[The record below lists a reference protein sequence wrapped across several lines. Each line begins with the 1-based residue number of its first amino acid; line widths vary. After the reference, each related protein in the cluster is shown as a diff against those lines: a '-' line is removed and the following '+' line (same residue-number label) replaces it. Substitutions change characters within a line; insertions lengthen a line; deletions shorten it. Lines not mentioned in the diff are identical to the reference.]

1 MRKGGYTTLF
11 VGKAHFGA
19 IGTPG
24 EDPLQVGFDKN
35 IAGHAAGAMGSY
47 LGERSFGNDRKD
59 ADLWGVPHLETYHGK
74 DIFLTEALTQ
84 EATKLMDDA
93 VDQDKPFF
101 LYMAHYA
108 VHAPFEADK
117 RYYQKYIDAGL
128 EEQEARFA
136 SIVEGMDKSLGDIIR
151 YTEEKGI
158 ADNTIILFMSD
169 NGGYSVGV
177 RSNTFGGINKNAPLR
192 GGKGSLYQ
200 GGIREPMI
208 VYAPGITK
216 PNSLNNSP
224 VMIED
229 YFQTILDLA
238 QIKKYDCVQERDSK
252 SFIQALKGKS
262 INKDR
267 ALFWHYPNDWGER
280 GNECGAPSSAVIAG
294 DMKLI
299 HYYESGTNELY
310 NIRTDIGEQNNLL
323 EQGDQYT
330 KEAKKLAKL
339 LSDQLRKNS
348 SPMPVNKETG
358 KRVPYPDQTI

>member
-1 MRKGGYTTLF
+1 
-11 VGKAHFGA
+11 
-19 IGTPG
+19 
-24 EDPLQVGFDKN
+24 PLQVGFDKN
-35 IAGHAAGAMGSY
+35 VAGHAAGAMGSY
-47 LGERSFGNDRKD
+47 LGEKSFGNDRKD
-59 ADLWGVPHLETYHGK
+59 AATWGVPHLDTYHGK

-84 EATKLMDDA
+84 EATKLMDEA
-93 VDQDKPFF
+93 LNQEKPFF

-136 SIVEGMDKSLGDIIR
+136 SIVEGMDKSLGDIVR

-177 RSNTFGGINKNAPLR
+177 RSNTFGGVNKNAPLR

-216 PNSLNNSP
+216 PNSINNSP

-238 QIKKYDCVQERDSK
+238 QIKKYDCVQETDSK
-252 SFIQALKGKS
+252 SFVQALKGKS
-262 INKDR
+262 INKKR
-267 ALFWHYPNDWGER
+267 PLYWHYPNDWGER
-280 GNECGAPSSAVIAG
+280 GNECGAPSSAVISG
-294 DMKLI
+294 DLKLI
-299 HYYESGTNELY
+299 HYYESGKNELF
-310 NIRTDIGEQNNLL
+310 NIRTDIGERNNLL
-323 EQGDQYT
+323 LSGDLYK
-330 KEAKKLAKL
+330 KEAQKLAKL
-339 LSDQLRKNS
+339 LSDQLRRTS
-348 SPMPVNKETG
+348 SPMPVNKQTG
-358 KRVPYPDQTI
+358 ERVPYPDQTI